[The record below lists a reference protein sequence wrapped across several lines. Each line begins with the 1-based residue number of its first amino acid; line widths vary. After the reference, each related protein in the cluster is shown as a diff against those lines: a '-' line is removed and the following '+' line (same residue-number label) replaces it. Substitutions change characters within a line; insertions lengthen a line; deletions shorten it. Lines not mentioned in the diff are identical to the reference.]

1 MKTQIASI
9 FTALVLTTGIATST
23 YAAAAKTQNATVLND
38 ISAINKIEVH
48 GNVQLYISD
57 APSDEVKVYN
67 KYYSETALVQ
77 NKDGV
82 LRITSYNAEKL
93 VVWVKASDLHSVS
106 AYDNSDVKSFGDIAK
121 IDFNV
126 DLHDNAAAQIKLDAY
141 AANVKVNDFA
151 KAELSGNVNEFTLNQ
166 SVGSSINK
174 TALATAHYTEN
185 KFIIAD
191 AKLDDIAEL

>member
-1 MKTQIASI
+1 MKTQIATI

-23 YAAAAKTQNATVLND
+23 YAVSAKTQNATVLND

-151 KAELSGNVNEFTLNQ
+151 KADLSGNVNEFSLNQ
-166 SVGSSINK
+166 SVGSSINR
-174 TALATAHYTEN
+174 TGLATVHYTEN